1 MVGTCLTVLTRGK
14 KTLSNVISLL
24 WIRIL
29 FEGFSSIPSVK
40 LAIISIHTNIV
51 TYVRVILLH
60 PILKKMSDTLKNKD
74 KLGAVL
80 IQVMLSRYLSLRN
93 LIINTRLA
101 REYLKLFYLVNL
113 SAFGLL
119 DSFGD

>member
-1 MVGTCLTVLTRGK
+1 
-14 KTLSNVISLL
+14 
-24 WIRIL
+24 
-29 FEGFSSIPSVK
+29 
-40 LAIISIHTNIV
+40 
-51 TYVRVILLH
+51 
-60 PILKKMSDTLKNKD
+60 MSDTLKNKD

-80 IQVMLSRYLSLRN
+80 IQVMLSSYLSLRN

-113 SAFGLL
+113 SALSLL

>member
-1 MVGTCLTVLTRGK
+1 
-14 KTLSNVISLL
+14 
-24 WIRIL
+24 
-29 FEGFSSIPSVK
+29 
-40 LAIISIHTNIV
+40 
-51 TYVRVILLH
+51 
-60 PILKKMSDTLKNKD
+60 MSDTLKNKD

-80 IQVMLSRYLSLRN
+80 IQVMLSSYLSLRN

-113 SAFGLL
+113 SAFSLL

>member
-80 IQVMLSRYLSLRN
+80 IQVMLSSYLSLRN

-113 SAFGLL
+113 SAFSLL